1 MGGPS
6 AGVRRRS
13 NFRQQDLTRA
23 IKAAKKGGLDIARID
38 VEPAIPR
45 FQLVMKGGPEAEVAA
60 ANPFDQA
67 PLPDEPTR
75 RTRKGK

>member
-6 AGVRRRS
+6 ARVRRPS

-23 IKAAKKGGLDIARID
+23 IKAAKNGGLDIVRID

-45 FQLVMKGGPEAEVAA
+45 FQLVMKGGPETEVAT
-60 ANPFDQA
+60 ANPYATA
-67 PLPDEPTR
+67 PVVDPAL
-75 RTRKGK
+75 RTRKAK

>member
-1 MGGPS
+1 MRGPTTR
-6 AGVRRRS
+6 VRRPS

-23 IKAAKKGGLDIARID
+23 IKAARNGGLDIARID
-38 VEPAIPR
+38 VEPAVPR
-45 FQLVMKGGPEAEVAA
+45 FQLVMKGGIPATETDV
-60 ANPFDQA
+60 NPFDSA

>member
-6 AGVRRRS
+6 ARVRRPS

-23 IKAAKKGGLDIARID
+23 IKAAKNGGLDIVRID

-45 FQLVMKGGPEAEVAA
+45 FQLVMKGGPETEVAT

-67 PLPDEPTR
+67 PLPDEPVR
-75 RTRKGK
+75 RTRKT